1 MTDRERALL
10 AGLRRLAAE
19 TKAPPIDASQEQRLL
34 AAFDAHWSPRLART
48 RARSG
53 QALRRSSGQAAAV
66 LGLLAAAATL
76 LWMVSPRDRRA
87 HPQTAAPA
95 APVAATI
102 PPPAVAAPHQL
113 TPPAAKSA
121 RVRKPQ
127 TPRAATADTT
137 FVMWPGASDLP
148 RFESGQLM
156 RVELPASVAASL
168 GLRPQRVLN
177 DAGAGSFVQTDVLVG
192 QDGYARA
199 VRLVQR

>member
-48 RARSG
+48 RAR
-53 QALRRSSGQAAAV
+53 SGQAAAV

-137 FVMWPGASDLP
+137 FVMWPGASELP